1 MRLTKPPIRD
11 PQTPGYVQATML
23 QDGTVPPI
31 DSVGNFIVG
40 PTRPRVDKS
49 RLAQPKIE
57 GRICEFS
64 MSSDDSQIYPGIAR
78 KKGTFGTPDP
88 NNSASL
94 VVTTSFPRPWPRL
107 VTVYIPKQFQVRT
120 VSPFVV
126 GTDGPDPLLF
136 EALDGLL
143 NAGKIPPTIGIS
155 IGNGGGD
162 AQGSQRGLEYDT
174 LSGLYAQFVEEE
186 VLPRVEE
193 ISDVLLTKNPH
204 ERIAMGCSS
213 GAACALNMAWFR
225 TDLYRRVISFSG
237 TYVNQQWPHD
247 PELPGGAWEFH
258 DSIIPGAPQKP
269 LCMWLAVAD
278 RDLYNDNV
286 MRDGMHDWVL
296 ANQRMAHVLLAK
308 EYTYQFNF
316 VRNARHCDPSMRSY
330 LLPQALEWIHRND
343 NNVNNDG

>member
-1 MRLTKPPIRD
+1 M
-11 PQTPGYVQATML
+11 
-23 QDGTVPPI
+23 
-31 DSVGNFIVG
+31 
-40 PTRPRVDKS
+40 
-49 RLAQPKIE
+49 
-57 GRICEFS
+57 
-64 MSSDDSQIYPGIAR
+64 
-78 KKGTFGTPDP
+78 
-88 NNSASL
+88 
-94 VVTTSFPRPWPRL
+94 
-107 VTVYIPKQFQVRT
+107 
-120 VSPFVV
+120 
-126 GTDGPDPLLF
+126 
-136 EALDGLL
+136 
-143 NAGKIPPTIGIS
+143 
-155 IGNGGGD
+155 
-162 AQGSQRGLEYDT
+162 
-174 LSGLYAQFVEEE
+174 
-186 VLPRVEE
+186 LPRVEE

-213 GAACALNMAWFR
+213 GAACALSMAWFR

-296 ANQRMAHVLLAK
+296 ANQRMAHVLSAK

-343 NNVNNDG
+343 NNVNHDG